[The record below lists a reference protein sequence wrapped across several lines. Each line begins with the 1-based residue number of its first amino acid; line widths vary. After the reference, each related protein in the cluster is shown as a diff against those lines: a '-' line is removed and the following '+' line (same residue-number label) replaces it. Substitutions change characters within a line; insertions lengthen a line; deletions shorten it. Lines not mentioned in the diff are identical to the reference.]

1 MTTILG
7 ARDESRA
14 EFMGGTKTRVT
25 RPAAADGPLSAPPDG
40 LIGHFYVHNEDDS
53 GFVCERE

>member
-1 MTTILG
+1 M
-7 ARDESRA
+7 
-14 EFMGGTKTRVT
+14 T